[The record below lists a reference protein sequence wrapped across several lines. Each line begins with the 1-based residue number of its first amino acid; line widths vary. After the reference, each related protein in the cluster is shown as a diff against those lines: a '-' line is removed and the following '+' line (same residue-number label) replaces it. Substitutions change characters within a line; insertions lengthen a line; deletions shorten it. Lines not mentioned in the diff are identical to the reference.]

1 VEQAIAGGWEDSAG
15 DVASV
20 LDFPG
25 LRKRIGQFFF
35 AALLVCLHRP
45 RAGCIPG
52 LPEAIFTV
60 IHFWDYLLYTFGVAA
75 QPSIP
80 RAVIVCAAFL
90 AALCVR
96 AAPQTKERAPRF
108 NAKTMDGELF
118 TNQTIKGKVVLLEF
132 WTTWCPY
139 CFTEAPYVDKLSK
152 EFGGQGLLVLTINVG
167 ESKKTVKKYLGDHPR
182 TTRVVLTDDTNLAAM
197 YEAVEYPIYVVID
210 RDGYIAATQRG
221 AAGEAALREMLATAG
236 ISPKPQPDST
246 N

>member
-1 VEQAIAGGWEDSAG
+1 M
-15 DVASV
+15 
-20 LDFPG
+20 
-25 LRKRIGQFFF
+25 
-35 AALLVCLHRP
+35 
-45 RAGCIPG
+45 
-52 LPEAIFTV
+52 
-60 IHFWDYLLYTFGVAA
+60 AA

-80 RAVIVCAAFL
+80 RAIALC
-90 AALCVR
+90 AALCTALCAQ
-96 AAPQTKERAPRF
+96 AAPQAKERAPRF

-118 TNQTIKGKVVLLEF
+118 TNQTIKGNVVLLEF

-152 EFGGQGLLVLTINVG
+152 EFSDKGLLVLTINVG
-167 ESKKTVKKYLGDHPR
+167 ESKKIVKKYLGEHPR
-182 TTRVVLTDDTNLAAM
+182 TTRIVLTDDTNLAAM

-236 ISPKPQPDST
+236 IGPKPQSDST